1 MEVEKRSG
9 EFPVARCQQDAVE
22 MVLDIQA
29 LETEHRKSIL
39 QIKVT
44 HLERTSQMSYI
55 MINFPAV

>member
-29 LETEHRKSIL
+29 LETEHR
-39 QIKVT
+39 
-44 HLERTSQMSYI
+44 
-55 MINFPAV
+55 